1 MPYLKQFQRIE
12 EPDMQCL
19 ASNPGP
25 WPDMGESDE
34 DLTPNGITGEG
45 RQEVGSLTPRLTTR
59 GRRAAVLL
67 MALPALAAAAL
78 ALGAAGFH
86 PGFWSRG
93 MAKEDVAQASQ
104 LWQGNLYRAHG
115 ADATTTELLEGS
127 CGKVEHGVEF
137 HTLVSLRRVEHIY
150 SMEMC
155 CAACSGHPECGA
167 WAWVQR
173 RHARGLTDHCLLRK
187 LGNGEVPQKVRRPG
201 IVSGVLKRREPKHG
215 LALLVAREVE
225 TDPPIMH
232 NETCSGEVSV
242 MGHGTLSVVNA
253 RFMTPGWPGSKAE
266 VPSGR
271 WAVSPH
277 LRSRS
282 YLAEKCIAGKYNR
295 LDFAGLRLLGR
306 TLKYTTDLSKVG
318 CGCNAQLHLLPMK
331 RNLKAS
337 RCGDYFCGPAQAVD
351 GLCGVSCNSI
361 RVQDA
366 NALAWSS
373 GLHLDDDAQGLH
385 QGYGGGLRLVG
396 LRSWKSGKYGPNATC
411 VDTDWPFE
419 VAMSFPV
426 DAMGELKAVEVTLSQ
441 SGGCELKVKFDHYG
455 FQGRNGMRELSQM
468 LDNGVTPTFS
478 YWSSKDLRWLDG
490 LGMDGQGPCI
500 EDTPK
505 SCPNTMRFYDF
516 RIIEHDQT
524 TGKATRMDEAM
535 SVMDSHVAHEAFKRR
550 QEELAR
556 AAAKRGPP
564 QPDASMRRETEAPDA
579 EVKWINSEWEVII
592 DKLLIRQRPNF
603 FGRILGRR
611 SKGEMVFGRRVGK
624 WIQLLHE
631 PGWMAIEE
639 GQPFLKERTVSYKRL
654 HRGFCEDAGMFPVE
668 DVKTCQAAAFAL
680 GYFDTFL
687 NTYKDV
693 SKRPYGCY
701 ILRGQLFM
709 VTNKANKKNPP
720 RGGRNL
726 LCASQKYPTPTTTT
740 VV

>member
-1 MPYLKQFQRIE
+1 MQGPPFLSLFQRVA
-12 EPDMQCL
+12 DTQGL
-19 ASNPGP
+19 ASNRESGP
-25 WPDMGESDE
+25 RKAESE
-34 DLTPNGITGEG
+34 ALMLQGVTGEG
-45 RQEVGSLTPRLTTR
+45 CREVGLRSSRPKMC
-59 GRRAAVLL
+59 GRRAAILL
-67 MALPALAAAAL
+67 VAFPALAAAAL
-78 ALGAAGFH
+78 ALGAAGNH
-86 PGFWSRG
+86 LGFRSRG
-93 MAKEDVAQASQ
+93 TAAEDVALASQ
-104 LWQGNLYRAHG
+104 LWKGG
-115 ADATTTELLEGS
+115 ATSAELLDGS
-127 CGKVEHGVEF
+127 CGSVEHGIEL
-137 HTLVSLRRVEHIY
+137 HTMVSLRRVENIF

-167 WAWVQR
+167 WAWVQK
-173 RHARGLTDHCLLRK
+173 HARGLTDHCLLRK

-282 YLAEKCIAGKYNR
+282 YLAERCRAGKYDR
-295 LDFAGLRLLGR
+295 ADFAALRLLGR
-306 TLKYTTDLSKVG
+306 TLRYTTDLSKVG
-318 CGCNAQLHLLPMK
+318 CGCNAQLHLLPM
-331 RNLKAS
+331 RHNAKAS
-337 RCGDYFCGPAQAVD
+337 RCGDYFCGPAQAGD
-351 GLCGVSCNSI
+351 GLCGVTCGSI

-366 NALAWSS
+366 NAYAWST
-373 GLHLDDDAQGLH
+373 GLHLHDDSAGSHL
-385 QGYGGGLRLVG
+385 GYGGSLRLVG

-426 DAMGELKAVEVTLSQ
+426 DGKGMLKAVEIKLSQ
-441 SGGCELKVKFDHYG
+441 SGGACELKVKFDHYG
-455 FQGRNGMRELSQM
+455 FQGRNGLHELSKM

-478 YWSSKDLRWLDG
+478 YWSSKHLRWLDG

-516 RIIEHDQT
+516 RIIENNQKA
-524 TGKATRMDEAM
+524 GKATGVDQAM
-535 SVMDSHVAHEAFKRR
+535 SVLDAQVAREAFERR
-550 QEELAR
+550 HEQLAR
-556 AAAKRGPP
+556 DAAKRGPP
-564 QPDASMRRETEAPDA
+564 QPSGNQKGRRDSEVPDA
-579 EVKWINSEWEVII
+579 EVKWDNSEWEVLI
-592 DKLLIRQRPNF
+592 DFLFIRQRPNF
-603 FGRILGRR
+603 FGRILGNRT
-611 SKGEMVFGRRVGK
+611 KGAMVVGRRVGK

-631 PGWMAIEE
+631 PGWMSTEE
-639 GQPFLKERTVSYKRL
+639 GQPFLKERTVAYKRL
-654 HRGFCEDAGMFPVE
+654 RDGRCEDAGMFPIE
-668 DVKTCQAAAFAL
+668 DVKMCQVAAFAL

-687 NTYKDV
+687 NTYDDV
-693 SKRPYGCY
+693 SKKPYGCY

-709 VTNKANKKNPP
+709 VTNGANKKNRP
-720 RGGRNL
+720 RGGRS
-726 LCASQKYPTPTTTT
+726 CICSSKKYPAKATAA
-740 VV
+740 